1 MMIGDKYSIS
11 INFFINC
18 GDVEQKRIGENGFLA
33 YKTITDC
40 SFIGAI
46 QFIFES
52 ELPDLD
58 TIKGVVLY
66 CDSDM
71 KIQKMDIDVKS
82 KIDGDS
88 LYVKG
93 VIPKDL
99 LVLSVDILYSR
110 NKSCEFLK

>member
-1 MMIGDKYSIS
+1 MIIGDRYSVS
-11 INFFINC
+11 INLFFDF
-18 GDVEQKRIGENGFLA
+18 GDMEQKKIGDNGFLA

-40 SFIGAI
+40 GFIGCI
-46 QFIFES
+46 DFMFES

-82 KIDGDS
+82 KIEGVC

-99 LVLSVDILYSR
+99 IVLSVDIMYSR